1 MDAGAVKLYLLELQ
15 QRIVGALQT
24 LDGHAFR
31 QDAWQRD
38 AKTHDTPGN
47 GITCILEQGRV
58 FERGG
63 VAFSHVFGDKLPLSA
78 TAARPEL
85 AGRLWQAMGASLV
98 LHPLNP
104 YVPTV
109 HLNVRFFVAEGEGP
123 HTESVYWFGG
133 GM

>member
-1 MDAGAVKLYLLELQ
+1 MDIAAVRDYLPDLQ
-15 QRIVGALQT
+15 QRIVGALQS

-31 QDAWQRD
+31 HDTWQRD

-63 VAFSHVFGDKLPLSA
+63 VAFSHVFGDKLPPSA

-85 AGRLWQAMGASLV
+85 AGRPWQAMGVSLV

-109 HLNVRFFVAEGEGP
+109 HLNVRFFVAGDSQGTGHE
-123 HTESVYWFGG
+123 
-133 GM
+133 